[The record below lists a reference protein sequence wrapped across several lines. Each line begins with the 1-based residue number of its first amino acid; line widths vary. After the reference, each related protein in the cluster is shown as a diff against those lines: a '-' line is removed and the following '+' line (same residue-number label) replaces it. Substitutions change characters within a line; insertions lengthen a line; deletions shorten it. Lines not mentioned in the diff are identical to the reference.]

1 MLSLTCQNFS
11 DGLCEMPPHGDSG
24 EGKSE
29 IFDLIGPGWV
39 DTRIYL
45 ANLKVSIHGHLLEW
59 DYPDISN
66 RI

>member
-1 MLSLTCQNFS
+1 
-11 DGLCEMPPHGDSG
+11 MPPHGDGG